1 MSGQTK
7 KLNSRKKK
15 IKRDGLDIRVM
26 LNPESA
32 GNNKDKDKDIV
43 QTTEI
48 SDWI

>member
-32 GNNKDKDKDIV
+32 GNNKDKDIV